1 MLSEY
6 LGGSNMAA
14 TPLDRAAILK
24 AVEELP
30 PDQQLEVAQQIMR
43 HYLATQESS
52 HPRTSAHWVGWRE
65 LAGIA
70 LSPDRQ
76 PPTDNEIAEWLD
88 ERRMKEAE

>member
-1 MLSEY
+1 
-6 LGGSNMAA
+6 MAA

-24 AVEELP
+24 AVEDLP

-43 HYLATQESS
+43 HYLATKESI
-52 HPRTSAHWVGWRE
+52 HPKPPAQWVGWRE

-70 LSPDRQ
+70 LPLDGTA
-76 PPTDNEIAEWLD
+76 PTDSEVAAWLD